1 MDNAFLEKLVNEKI
15 QTTYA
20 KIITY
25 SFDEKPLSSIEGRV
39 SSGSIQANGASAVR
53 RTLSLSMVAKPEIAN
68 IESLDNEIA
77 INKKVKVYIGR
88 KNGFADYQKYGDIV
102 WFNCG
107 LYVISSAS
115 INQST
120 SGWTISI
127 SGKDKMALLD
137 GTAGGTLPTA
147 VTFHE
152 IFEDLGDGNYKIDYP
167 TIYQI
172 IQEAVNHYGEIPLHD
187 IIINDLDKVA
197 KVLIK
202 YIGGK
207 PIYFAENYASFAY
220 AEDAVHTQKYT
231 YGQDV
236 GYEFTA
242 FTYPGE
248 LVLAAG
254 ATVVNLLEKICQIL
268 GNYEYFFDLDGRFIF
283 QEKKNYLNTVSP
295 IAYLV
300 PQDYIQSYSTEAAY
314 EIRDSDTLVSL
325 TRSPRYED
333 IKNDFVVWGKNDSGV
348 DIHYRLVIDEKPV
361 LNKCKKY
368 MWSVVDVMG
377 DVINYLYTDT
387 NTKPDGANELAA
399 SPCEEWREEIYRNA
413 LERQA
418 QAQSTEPYDAEMLA
432 FWRLLYD
439 PDNKDWIY
447 PDYPEYNYWSPSVR
461 EDPASLVFWIDFIDT
476 TSEVGK
482 YAVSQIGRRMKVVN
496 NDNIKILFTKEIP
509 PIVFIPDYQKVA
521 DLLEIE
527 APALKF
533 TGTLAGATSCLGNN
547 RGFAT
552 FSWRDVSQKGYS
564 SNGTDWTPARVLYG
578 FDAVGCSNTRMVAVD
593 NTNKRSYYS
602 DNGGISWKTG
612 SYSVGFNILN
622 ITYCNDRFL
631 GFTGSG
637 SSFKIVHSYDGI
649 SWTITSDILPSRWK
663 NDWGSFAYGNGVY
676 IARSND
682 SGFMYSTDGLSW
694 EHITVPSVK
703 PGTTT
708 SCLWNKI
715 TYFKGKFIATAYGRD
730 CVITSADGKNW
741 EFVILPEKQYSQIL
755 VEYKDKLYSF
765 DNGHAS
771 LVTEDGTTWTVW
783 QDMSYIKAAA
793 VSQGKLLLINRD
805 ETYQCTEDMKNWI
818 TANYAA
824 AVREYCAANETNY
837 LFQLSPQVESSFV
850 HSSTGSSAF
859 DEIRNLLYQYLVYN
873 TTISISCLPRY
884 WYEPNNMIYLENR
897 ENDIQGNYVITQY
910 SLPLTYNGTMSIT
923 MTQALTRV

>member
-1 MDNAFLEKLVNEKI
+1 MNNSLLEKLVNEKI

-39 SSGSIQANGASAVR
+39 SGGSIQANGASAVR

-68 IESLDNEIA
+68 IENLDNEIA

-88 KNGFADYQKYGDIV
+88 LAGDEIM

-107 LYVISSAS
+107 FYVISSAS
-115 INQST
+115 VNQST

-187 IIINDLDKVA
+187 IIINDLEKVA

-207 PIYFAENYASFAY
+207 PIYFAGNYASFAY

-248 LVLAAG
+248 LVFAAG

-295 IAYLV
+295 IVYLV
-300 PQDYIQSYSTEAAY
+300 PQDYIQSYSTEATY
-314 EIRDSDTLVSL
+314 EIKDSDTLVSS

-333 IKNDFVVWGKNDSGV
+333 IKNDFVVWGKNASGV

-368 MWSVVDVMG
+368 MWSVVNDMG
-377 DVINYLYTDT
+377 DIINYLYTDT
-387 NTKPDGANELAA
+387 NTKPAEAKELVA

-418 QAQSTEPYDAEMLA
+418 QVQSTEPYDAEMLA

-439 PDNKDWIY
+439 PDNKDWVY
-447 PDYPEYNYWSPSVR
+447 ADYPEYNYWNPSVR

-496 NDNIKILFTKEIP
+496 NDNIKILFTKQIP
-509 PIVFIPDYQKVA
+509 PIVFIPDYQEVA

-527 APALKF
+527 YTNAE
-533 TGTLAGATSCLGNN
+533 
-547 RGFAT
+547 
-552 FSWRDVSQKGYS
+552 
-564 SNGTDWTPARVLYG
+564 
-578 FDAVGCSNTRMVAVD
+578 DAA
-593 NTNKRSYYS
+593 
-602 DNGGISWKTG
+602 
-612 SYSVGFNILN
+612 
-622 ITYCNDRFL
+622 
-631 GFTGSG
+631 
-637 SSFKIVHSYDGI
+637 
-649 SWTITSDILPSRWK
+649 
-663 NDWGSFAYGNGVY
+663 
-676 IARSND
+676 
-682 SGFMYSTDGLSW
+682 
-694 EHITVPSVK
+694 
-703 PGTTT
+703 
-708 SCLWNKI
+708 
-715 TYFKGKFIATAYGRD
+715 
-730 CVITSADGKNW
+730 
-741 EFVILPEKQYSQIL
+741 EK
-755 VEYKDKLYSF
+755 
-765 DNGHAS
+765 
-771 LVTEDGTTWTVW
+771 
-783 QDMSYIKAAA
+783 
-793 VSQGKLLLINRD
+793 
-805 ETYQCTEDMKNWI
+805 
-818 TANYAA
+818 
-824 AVREYCAANETNY
+824 VREYCAANETNY
-837 LFQLSPQVESSFV
+837 FFQLSPQVKSSFV
-850 HSSTGSSAF
+850 HSSTGPSAF
-859 DEIRNLLYQYLVYN
+859 DEIRNLLYQYLIYN

-897 ENDIQGNYVITQY
+897 ENGIQGNYVITQY

>member
-1 MDNAFLEKLVNEKI
+1 MDNILLEKLVNEKI

-39 SSGSIQANGASAVR
+39 SGGSIQANGASAVR
-53 RTLSLSMVAKPEIAN
+53 RTLSLSMIAKPEIAN
-68 IESLDNEIA
+68 IENLDNEIA

-88 KNGFADYQKYGDIV
+88 LAGDEIM

-107 LYVISSAS
+107 FYVISSAS
-115 INQST
+115 VNQST

-187 IIINDLDKVA
+187 IIINDLEKVA

-295 IAYLV
+295 IVYLV
-300 PQDYIQSYSTEAAY
+300 PQDYIQSYSTEATY
-314 EIRDSDTLVSL
+314 EIKDSDTLVSL

-333 IKNDFVVWGKNDSGV
+333 IKNDFVVWGKNASGV

-368 MWSVVDVMG
+368 MWSVVNDIG

-387 NTKPDGANELAA
+387 NTKPAEAKELVA

-418 QAQSTEPYDAEMLA
+418 QVQSTEPYDAEMLA

-439 PDNKDWIY
+439 PDNKDWVY
-447 PDYPEYNYWSPSVR
+447 ADYPEYNYWNPSVR

-496 NDNIKILFTKEIP
+496 NDDIKILFTKQIP
-509 PIVFIPDYQKVA
+509 PIVFIPDYQEVA

-527 APALKF
+527 YTNAE
-533 TGTLAGATSCLGNN
+533 
-547 RGFAT
+547 
-552 FSWRDVSQKGYS
+552 
-564 SNGTDWTPARVLYG
+564 
-578 FDAVGCSNTRMVAVD
+578 DAA
-593 NTNKRSYYS
+593 
-602 DNGGISWKTG
+602 
-612 SYSVGFNILN
+612 
-622 ITYCNDRFL
+622 
-631 GFTGSG
+631 
-637 SSFKIVHSYDGI
+637 
-649 SWTITSDILPSRWK
+649 
-663 NDWGSFAYGNGVY
+663 
-676 IARSND
+676 
-682 SGFMYSTDGLSW
+682 
-694 EHITVPSVK
+694 
-703 PGTTT
+703 
-708 SCLWNKI
+708 
-715 TYFKGKFIATAYGRD
+715 
-730 CVITSADGKNW
+730 
-741 EFVILPEKQYSQIL
+741 EK
-755 VEYKDKLYSF
+755 
-765 DNGHAS
+765 
-771 LVTEDGTTWTVW
+771 
-783 QDMSYIKAAA
+783 
-793 VSQGKLLLINRD
+793 
-805 ETYQCTEDMKNWI
+805 
-818 TANYAA
+818 
-824 AVREYCAANETNY
+824 VREYCVANETNY
-837 LFQLSPQVESSFV
+837 FFQLSPQVESSFV
-850 HSSTGSSAF
+850 HSSTGPSAF
-859 DEIRNLLYQYLVYN
+859 DEIRNLLYQYLIYN

-897 ENDIQGNYVITQY
+897 ENGIQGNYVITQY

>member
-1 MDNAFLEKLVNEKI
+1 MDNILLEKLVNEKI

-39 SSGSIQANGASAVR
+39 SGGSIQANGASAVR

-68 IESLDNEIA
+68 IENLDNEIA

-88 KNGFADYQKYGDIV
+88 LVENEIM

-107 LYVISSAS
+107 FYVISSAS
-115 INQST
+115 VNQST

-187 IIINDLDKVA
+187 IIINDLEKVA

-295 IAYLV
+295 ITYLI

-314 EIRDSDTLVSL
+314 EIKDSDTLVSL

-333 IKNDFVVWGKNDSGV
+333 IKNDFVVWGKNASGV

-368 MWSVVDVMG
+368 MWSVVNDMG

-387 NTKPDGANELAA
+387 NTKPAEAKELVA

-418 QAQSTEPYDAEMLA
+418 QVQSTEPYDAEMLA

-439 PDNKDWIY
+439 PDNKDWVY
-447 PDYPEYNYWSPSVR
+447 ADYPEYNYWNPSVR

-496 NDNIKILFTKEIP
+496 NDNIKILFTKQTP
-509 PIVFIPDYQKVA
+509 PIVFIPDYQEVA

-527 APALKF
+527 
-533 TGTLAGATSCLGNN
+533 
-547 RGFAT
+547 
-552 FSWRDVSQKGYS
+552 Y
-564 SNGTDWTPARVLYG
+564 
-578 FDAVGCSNTRMVAVD
+578 
-593 NTNKRSYYS
+593 TN
-602 DNGGISWKTG
+602 
-612 SYSVGFNILN
+612 
-622 ITYCNDRFL
+622 
-631 GFTGSG
+631 
-637 SSFKIVHSYDGI
+637 
-649 SWTITSDILPSRWK
+649 
-663 NDWGSFAYGNGVY
+663 
-676 IARSND
+676 
-682 SGFMYSTDGLSW
+682 
-694 EHITVPSVK
+694 
-703 PGTTT
+703 
-708 SCLWNKI
+708 
-715 TYFKGKFIATAYGRD
+715 
-730 CVITSADGKNW
+730 
-741 EFVILPEKQYSQIL
+741 
-755 VEYKDKLYSF
+755 
-765 DNGHAS
+765 
-771 LVTEDGTTWTVW
+771 TED
-783 QDMSYIKAAA
+783 AAE
-793 VSQGKLLLINRD
+793 K
-805 ETYQCTEDMKNWI
+805 
-818 TANYAA
+818 
-824 AVREYCAANETNY
+824 VREYCAANETNY
-837 LFQLSPQVESSFV
+837 FFQLSPQVESSFV
-850 HSSTGSSAF
+850 HSSTGPSAF
-859 DEIRNLLYQYLVYN
+859 DEIRNLLYQYLIYN

-897 ENDIQGNYVITQY
+897 ENGIQGNYVITQY

>member
-1 MDNAFLEKLVNEKI
+1 MNNSLLEKLVNEKI

-20 KIITY
+20 KIVTY

-39 SSGSIQANGASAVR
+39 SGGSIQANGASAVR

-68 IESLDNEIA
+68 IENFDNEIA
-77 INKKVKVYIGR
+77 INKKVKIYIGR
-88 KNGFADYQKYGDIV
+88 LVENEIM

-107 LYVISSAS
+107 FYVISNAS
-115 INQST
+115 VNQST

-187 IIINDLDKVA
+187 IIINDLEKVA

-220 AEDAVHTQKYT
+220 AEDAVHIQKYT

-314 EIRDSDTLVSL
+314 EIKDSDTLVSL

-333 IKNDFVVWGKNDSGV
+333 IKNDFVVWGKNTSGV

-368 MWSVVDVMG
+368 MWSVVNDMG

-387 NTKPDGANELAA
+387 NTKPAEAKELAA

-413 LERQA
+413 LERQV

-432 FWRLLYD
+432 FWRLLYN
-439 PDNKDWIY
+439 PDNKDWVY
-447 PDYPEYNYWSPSVR
+447 ANYPEYNHWNPSVR
-461 EDPASLVFWIDFIDT
+461 EDPASLIFWIDFIDT

-496 NDNIKILFTKEIP
+496 NDSIKILFTKQIL
-509 PIVFIPDYQKVA
+509 PIVFIPDYQEVA

-527 APALKF
+527 YA
-533 TGTLAGATSCLGNN
+533 
-547 RGFAT
+547 
-552 FSWRDVSQKGYS
+552 
-564 SNGTDWTPARVLYG
+564 
-578 FDAVGCSNTRMVAVD
+578 DAEDA
-593 NTNKRSYYS
+593 
-602 DNGGISWKTG
+602 
-612 SYSVGFNILN
+612 
-622 ITYCNDRFL
+622 
-631 GFTGSG
+631 
-637 SSFKIVHSYDGI
+637 
-649 SWTITSDILPSRWK
+649 
-663 NDWGSFAYGNGVY
+663 A
-676 IARSND
+676 
-682 SGFMYSTDGLSW
+682 
-694 EHITVPSVK
+694 
-703 PGTTT
+703 
-708 SCLWNKI
+708 
-715 TYFKGKFIATAYGRD
+715 
-730 CVITSADGKNW
+730 
-741 EFVILPEKQYSQIL
+741 EK
-755 VEYKDKLYSF
+755 
-765 DNGHAS
+765 
-771 LVTEDGTTWTVW
+771 
-783 QDMSYIKAAA
+783 
-793 VSQGKLLLINRD
+793 
-805 ETYQCTEDMKNWI
+805 
-818 TANYAA
+818 
-824 AVREYCAANETNY
+824 VREYCAANETNY
-837 LFQLSPQVESSFV
+837 FFQLSPQVESSFV
-850 HSSTGSSAF
+850 NSSTGSSAF

-897 ENDIQGNYVITQY
+897 ENGIQGNYVITQY

>member
-1 MDNAFLEKLVNEKI
+1 MDNILLEKLVNEKI

-39 SSGSIQANGASAVR
+39 SGGSIQANGASAVR

-68 IESLDNEIA
+68 IENLDNEIA

-88 KNGFADYQKYGDIV
+88 LVENEIM

-107 LYVISSAS
+107 FYVISSAS
-115 INQST
+115 VNQST

-187 IIINDLDKVA
+187 IIINDLEKVA

-295 IAYLV
+295 ITYLI

-314 EIRDSDTLVSL
+314 EIKDSDTLVSL

-333 IKNDFVVWGKNDSGV
+333 IKNDFVVWGKNASGV

-368 MWSVVDVMG
+368 MWLVVNDMG

-387 NTKPDGANELAA
+387 NTKPAEAKELVA

-418 QAQSTEPYDAEMLA
+418 QVQSTEPYDAEMLA

-439 PDNKDWIY
+439 PDNKDWVY
-447 PDYPEYNYWSPSVR
+447 ADYPEYNYWNPSVR

-496 NDNIKILFTKEIP
+496 NDNIKILFTKQTP
-509 PIVFIPDYQKVA
+509 PIVFIPDYQEVA

-527 APALKF
+527 
-533 TGTLAGATSCLGNN
+533 
-547 RGFAT
+547 
-552 FSWRDVSQKGYS
+552 Y
-564 SNGTDWTPARVLYG
+564 
-578 FDAVGCSNTRMVAVD
+578 
-593 NTNKRSYYS
+593 TN
-602 DNGGISWKTG
+602 
-612 SYSVGFNILN
+612 
-622 ITYCNDRFL
+622 
-631 GFTGSG
+631 
-637 SSFKIVHSYDGI
+637 
-649 SWTITSDILPSRWK
+649 
-663 NDWGSFAYGNGVY
+663 
-676 IARSND
+676 
-682 SGFMYSTDGLSW
+682 
-694 EHITVPSVK
+694 
-703 PGTTT
+703 
-708 SCLWNKI
+708 
-715 TYFKGKFIATAYGRD
+715 
-730 CVITSADGKNW
+730 
-741 EFVILPEKQYSQIL
+741 
-755 VEYKDKLYSF
+755 
-765 DNGHAS
+765 
-771 LVTEDGTTWTVW
+771 TED
-783 QDMSYIKAAA
+783 AAE
-793 VSQGKLLLINRD
+793 K
-805 ETYQCTEDMKNWI
+805 
-818 TANYAA
+818 
-824 AVREYCAANETNY
+824 VREYCAANETNY
-837 LFQLSPQVESSFV
+837 FFQLSPQVESSFV
-850 HSSTGSSAF
+850 HSSTGPSAF
-859 DEIRNLLYQYLVYN
+859 DEIRNLLYQYLIYN

-897 ENDIQGNYVITQY
+897 ENGIQGNYVITQY

>member
-1 MDNAFLEKLVNEKI
+1 MNNSLLEKLVNEKI

-20 KIITY
+20 KIVTY

-39 SSGSIQANGASAVR
+39 SGGSIQANGASAVR

-68 IESLDNEIA
+68 IENFDNEIA
-77 INKKVKVYIGR
+77 INKKVKIYIGR
-88 KNGFADYQKYGDIV
+88 LVENEIM

-107 LYVISSAS
+107 FYVISNAS
-115 INQST
+115 VNQST

-187 IIINDLDKVA
+187 IIINDLEKVA

-220 AEDAVHTQKYT
+220 AEDAVHIQKYT

-314 EIRDSDTLVSL
+314 EIKDSDTLVSL

-333 IKNDFVVWGKNDSGV
+333 IKNDFVVWGKNTSGV

-368 MWSVVDVMG
+368 MWSVVNDMG

-387 NTKPDGANELAA
+387 NTKPAEAKELAA

-413 LERQA
+413 LERQV

-432 FWRLLYD
+432 FWRLLYN
-439 PDNKDWIY
+439 PDNKDWVY
-447 PDYPEYNYWSPSVR
+447 ANYPEYNHWNPSVR
-461 EDPASLVFWIDFIDT
+461 EDPASLIFWIDFIDT

-496 NDNIKILFTKEIP
+496 NDSIKILFTKQIP
-509 PIVFIPDYQKVA
+509 PIVFIPDYQEVA

-527 APALKF
+527 YA
-533 TGTLAGATSCLGNN
+533 
-547 RGFAT
+547 
-552 FSWRDVSQKGYS
+552 DVE
-564 SNGTDWTPARVLYG
+564 
-578 FDAVGCSNTRMVAVD
+578 DAV
-593 NTNKRSYYS
+593 
-602 DNGGISWKTG
+602 
-612 SYSVGFNILN
+612 
-622 ITYCNDRFL
+622 
-631 GFTGSG
+631 
-637 SSFKIVHSYDGI
+637 
-649 SWTITSDILPSRWK
+649 
-663 NDWGSFAYGNGVY
+663 
-676 IARSND
+676 
-682 SGFMYSTDGLSW
+682 
-694 EHITVPSVK
+694 
-703 PGTTT
+703 
-708 SCLWNKI
+708 
-715 TYFKGKFIATAYGRD
+715 
-730 CVITSADGKNW
+730 
-741 EFVILPEKQYSQIL
+741 EK
-755 VEYKDKLYSF
+755 
-765 DNGHAS
+765 
-771 LVTEDGTTWTVW
+771 
-783 QDMSYIKAAA
+783 
-793 VSQGKLLLINRD
+793 
-805 ETYQCTEDMKNWI
+805 
-818 TANYAA
+818 
-824 AVREYCAANETNY
+824 VREYCAANETNY
-837 LFQLSPQVESSFV
+837 FFQLSPQMESSFV
-850 HSSTGSSAF
+850 NSSTGSSAF

-897 ENDIQGNYVITQY
+897 ENGIQGNYVITQY

>member
-1 MDNAFLEKLVNEKI
+1 MDNILLEKLVNEKI

-39 SSGSIQANGASAVR
+39 SGGSIQANGASAVR
-53 RTLSLSMVAKPEIAN
+53 RTLSLSMIAKPEIAN
-68 IESLDNEIA
+68 IENLDNEIA

-88 KNGFADYQKYGDIV
+88 LAGDEIM

-107 LYVISSAS
+107 FYVISSAS
-115 INQST
+115 VNQST

-187 IIINDLDKVA
+187 IIINDLEKVA

-295 IAYLV
+295 IVYLV
-300 PQDYIQSYSTEAAY
+300 PQDYIQSYSTEATY
-314 EIRDSDTLVSL
+314 EIKDSDTLVSL

-333 IKNDFVVWGKNDSGV
+333 IKNDFVVWGKNASGV

-368 MWSVVDVMG
+368 MWSVVNDMG
-377 DVINYLYTDT
+377 DVINYLYTDI
-387 NTKPDGANELAA
+387 NTKPAEAKELVA

-418 QAQSTEPYDAEMLA
+418 QVQSTEPYDAEMLA

-439 PDNKDWIY
+439 PDNKDWVY
-447 PDYPEYNYWSPSVR
+447 ADYPEYNYWNPSVR

-496 NDNIKILFTKEIP
+496 NDDIKILFTKQIP
-509 PIVFIPDYQKVA
+509 PIVFIPDYQEVA

-527 APALKF
+527 YTNAE
-533 TGTLAGATSCLGNN
+533 
-547 RGFAT
+547 
-552 FSWRDVSQKGYS
+552 
-564 SNGTDWTPARVLYG
+564 
-578 FDAVGCSNTRMVAVD
+578 DAA
-593 NTNKRSYYS
+593 
-602 DNGGISWKTG
+602 
-612 SYSVGFNILN
+612 
-622 ITYCNDRFL
+622 
-631 GFTGSG
+631 
-637 SSFKIVHSYDGI
+637 
-649 SWTITSDILPSRWK
+649 
-663 NDWGSFAYGNGVY
+663 
-676 IARSND
+676 
-682 SGFMYSTDGLSW
+682 
-694 EHITVPSVK
+694 
-703 PGTTT
+703 
-708 SCLWNKI
+708 
-715 TYFKGKFIATAYGRD
+715 
-730 CVITSADGKNW
+730 
-741 EFVILPEKQYSQIL
+741 EK
-755 VEYKDKLYSF
+755 
-765 DNGHAS
+765 
-771 LVTEDGTTWTVW
+771 
-783 QDMSYIKAAA
+783 
-793 VSQGKLLLINRD
+793 
-805 ETYQCTEDMKNWI
+805 
-818 TANYAA
+818 
-824 AVREYCAANETNY
+824 VREYCAANETNY
-837 LFQLSPQVESSFV
+837 FFQLSPQVESSFV
-850 HSSTGSSAF
+850 HSSTGPSAF
-859 DEIRNLLYQYLVYN
+859 DEIRNLLYQYLIYN

-897 ENDIQGNYVITQY
+897 ENGIQGNYVITQY

>member
-20 KIITY
+20 KIVTY

-39 SSGSIQANGASAVR
+39 SGGSIQANGASAVR

-68 IESLDNEIA
+68 IESFDNEIA

-88 KNGFADYQKYGDIV
+88 LAGDEIM

-107 LYVISSAS
+107 FYVISGAS
-115 INQST
+115 VNQST

-187 IIINDLDKVA
+187 IIINDLEKVA

-220 AEDAVHTQKYT
+220 TEDAVHTQKYT

-314 EIRDSDTLVSL
+314 EIKDSDTLVSL

-333 IKNDFVVWGKNDSGV
+333 IKNDFVVWGKNASGV

-368 MWSVVDVMG
+368 MWSVVNDAG
-377 DVINYLYTDT
+377 NVINYLYTDT
-387 NTKPDGANELAA
+387 NTKPAEAKKLTA

-413 LERQA
+413 LERQV
-418 QAQSTEPYDAEMLA
+418 QAQSTEPYDAEMLV

-447 PDYPEYNYWSPSVR
+447 ANYPEYNHWNPGVR

-496 NDNIKILFTKEIP
+496 NDSIKILFTKQIP
-509 PIVFIPDYQKVA
+509 PIVFIPDYQEVA

-527 APALKF
+527 YA
-533 TGTLAGATSCLGNN
+533 
-547 RGFAT
+547 
-552 FSWRDVSQKGYS
+552 
-564 SNGTDWTPARVLYG
+564 
-578 FDAVGCSNTRMVAVD
+578 DAEDA
-593 NTNKRSYYS
+593 
-602 DNGGISWKTG
+602 
-612 SYSVGFNILN
+612 
-622 ITYCNDRFL
+622 
-631 GFTGSG
+631 
-637 SSFKIVHSYDGI
+637 
-649 SWTITSDILPSRWK
+649 
-663 NDWGSFAYGNGVY
+663 A
-676 IARSND
+676 
-682 SGFMYSTDGLSW
+682 
-694 EHITVPSVK
+694 
-703 PGTTT
+703 
-708 SCLWNKI
+708 
-715 TYFKGKFIATAYGRD
+715 
-730 CVITSADGKNW
+730 
-741 EFVILPEKQYSQIL
+741 EK
-755 VEYKDKLYSF
+755 
-765 DNGHAS
+765 
-771 LVTEDGTTWTVW
+771 
-783 QDMSYIKAAA
+783 
-793 VSQGKLLLINRD
+793 
-805 ETYQCTEDMKNWI
+805 
-818 TANYAA
+818 
-824 AVREYCAANETNY
+824 VREYCAANETNY
-837 LFQLSPQVESSFV
+837 FFQLSPQVESSFV
-850 HSSTGSSAF
+850 NSSTGSSAF
-859 DEIRNLLYQYLVYN
+859 DEIRNLLYQYLIYN
-873 TTISISCLPRY
+873 TAISISCLPRY

-897 ENDIQGNYVITQY
+897 ENGIQGNYVITQY

>member
-1 MDNAFLEKLVNEKI
+1 MNNSLLEKLVNEKI

-20 KIITY
+20 KIVTY

-39 SSGSIQANGASAVR
+39 SGGSIQANGASAVR

-68 IESLDNEIA
+68 IEDLDNEIA

-88 KNGFADYQKYGDIV
+88 LTGDEIM

-107 LYVISSAS
+107 FYVISSAS
-115 INQST
+115 VNQST

-187 IIINDLDKVA
+187 IIINDLEKVA

-295 IAYLV
+295 ITYLV

-314 EIRDSDTLVSL
+314 EIKDSDTLVSL

-333 IKNDFVVWGKNDSGV
+333 IKNDFVVWGKNASGV

-368 MWSVVDVMG
+368 MWSVVNDMG

-387 NTKPDGANELAA
+387 NTKPAEAKELVA

-418 QAQSTEPYDAEMLA
+418 QVQSTEPYDAEMLA

-439 PDNKDWIY
+439 PDNKDWVY
-447 PDYPEYNYWSPSVR
+447 ADYPEYNYWNPSVR

-496 NDNIKILFTKEIP
+496 NDDIKILFTKQIP
-509 PIVFIPDYQKVA
+509 PIVFIPDYQEVA

-527 APALKF
+527 YTNAE
-533 TGTLAGATSCLGNN
+533 
-547 RGFAT
+547 
-552 FSWRDVSQKGYS
+552 
-564 SNGTDWTPARVLYG
+564 
-578 FDAVGCSNTRMVAVD
+578 DAA
-593 NTNKRSYYS
+593 
-602 DNGGISWKTG
+602 
-612 SYSVGFNILN
+612 
-622 ITYCNDRFL
+622 
-631 GFTGSG
+631 
-637 SSFKIVHSYDGI
+637 
-649 SWTITSDILPSRWK
+649 
-663 NDWGSFAYGNGVY
+663 
-676 IARSND
+676 
-682 SGFMYSTDGLSW
+682 
-694 EHITVPSVK
+694 
-703 PGTTT
+703 
-708 SCLWNKI
+708 
-715 TYFKGKFIATAYGRD
+715 
-730 CVITSADGKNW
+730 
-741 EFVILPEKQYSQIL
+741 EK
-755 VEYKDKLYSF
+755 
-765 DNGHAS
+765 
-771 LVTEDGTTWTVW
+771 
-783 QDMSYIKAAA
+783 
-793 VSQGKLLLINRD
+793 
-805 ETYQCTEDMKNWI
+805 
-818 TANYAA
+818 
-824 AVREYCAANETNY
+824 VREYCAANETNY
-837 LFQLSPQVESSFV
+837 FFQLSPQVESSFV
-850 HSSTGSSAF
+850 HSSTGPSAF
-859 DEIRNLLYQYLVYN
+859 DEIRNLLYQYLIYN

-897 ENDIQGNYVITQY
+897 ENGIQGNYVITQY

>member
-1 MDNAFLEKLVNEKI
+1 MDNILLEKLVNEKI

-39 SSGSIQANGASAVR
+39 SGGSIQANGASAVR
-53 RTLSLSMVAKPEIAN
+53 RTLSLSMIAKPEIAN
-68 IESLDNEIA
+68 IENLDNEIA

-88 KNGFADYQKYGDIV
+88 LVENEIM

-107 LYVISSAS
+107 FYVISSAS
-115 INQST
+115 VNQST

-187 IIINDLDKVA
+187 IIINDLEKVA

-295 IAYLV
+295 IVYLV
-300 PQDYIQSYSTEAAY
+300 PQDYIQSYSTEATY
-314 EIRDSDTLVSL
+314 EIKDSDTLVSL

-333 IKNDFVVWGKNDSGV
+333 IKNDFVVWGKNASGV

-368 MWSVVDVMG
+368 MWSVVNDMG

-387 NTKPDGANELAA
+387 NTKPAEAKELVA

-413 LERQA
+413 LERQS
-418 QAQSTEPYDAEMLA
+418 QVQPTEHYDAEMLA
-432 FWRLLYD
+432 FWRLLYN
-439 PDNKDWIY
+439 PDNKDWVY
-447 PDYPEYNYWSPSVR
+447 ADYPEYNHWNPNVR

-496 NDNIKILFTKEIP
+496 NDNIKILFTKQIP
-509 PIVFIPDYQKVA
+509 PIVFIPDYQEVA

-527 APALKF
+527 YTNAE
-533 TGTLAGATSCLGNN
+533 
-547 RGFAT
+547 
-552 FSWRDVSQKGYS
+552 
-564 SNGTDWTPARVLYG
+564 
-578 FDAVGCSNTRMVAVD
+578 DAA
-593 NTNKRSYYS
+593 
-602 DNGGISWKTG
+602 
-612 SYSVGFNILN
+612 
-622 ITYCNDRFL
+622 
-631 GFTGSG
+631 
-637 SSFKIVHSYDGI
+637 
-649 SWTITSDILPSRWK
+649 
-663 NDWGSFAYGNGVY
+663 
-676 IARSND
+676 
-682 SGFMYSTDGLSW
+682 
-694 EHITVPSVK
+694 
-703 PGTTT
+703 
-708 SCLWNKI
+708 
-715 TYFKGKFIATAYGRD
+715 
-730 CVITSADGKNW
+730 
-741 EFVILPEKQYSQIL
+741 EK
-755 VEYKDKLYSF
+755 
-765 DNGHAS
+765 
-771 LVTEDGTTWTVW
+771 
-783 QDMSYIKAAA
+783 
-793 VSQGKLLLINRD
+793 
-805 ETYQCTEDMKNWI
+805 
-818 TANYAA
+818 
-824 AVREYCAANETNY
+824 VREYCAANETNY
-837 LFQLSPQVESSFV
+837 FFKLSPQVESSFV
-850 HSSTGSSAF
+850 NSSTGVSAF

-897 ENDIQGNYVITQY
+897 ENGIQGNYVITQY

>member
-1 MDNAFLEKLVNEKI
+1 MDNILLEKLVNEKI

-39 SSGSIQANGASAVR
+39 SGGSIQANGASAVR
-53 RTLSLSMVAKPEIAN
+53 RTLSLSMIAKPEIAN
-68 IESLDNEIA
+68 IENLDNEIA

-88 KNGFADYQKYGDIV
+88 LVENEIM

-107 LYVISSAS
+107 FYVISSAS
-115 INQST
+115 VNQST

-187 IIINDLDKVA
+187 IIINDLEKVA

-295 IAYLV
+295 IVYLV
-300 PQDYIQSYSTEAAY
+300 PQDYIQSYSTEATY
-314 EIRDSDTLVSL
+314 EIKDSDTLVSL

-333 IKNDFVVWGKNDSGV
+333 IKNDFVVWGKNASGV

-368 MWSVVDVMG
+368 MWSVVNDMG

-387 NTKPDGANELAA
+387 NTKPAEAKELVA

-418 QAQSTEPYDAEMLA
+418 QVQPTEPYDAEMLA
-432 FWRLLYD
+432 FWRLLYN
-439 PDNKDWIY
+439 PDNKDWVY
-447 PDYPEYNYWSPSVR
+447 ADYPEYNHWNPNVR

-496 NDNIKILFTKEIP
+496 NDNIKILFTKQIP
-509 PIVFIPDYQKVA
+509 PIVFIPDYQEVA

-527 APALKF
+527 YTNAE
-533 TGTLAGATSCLGNN
+533 
-547 RGFAT
+547 
-552 FSWRDVSQKGYS
+552 
-564 SNGTDWTPARVLYG
+564 
-578 FDAVGCSNTRMVAVD
+578 DAA
-593 NTNKRSYYS
+593 
-602 DNGGISWKTG
+602 
-612 SYSVGFNILN
+612 
-622 ITYCNDRFL
+622 
-631 GFTGSG
+631 
-637 SSFKIVHSYDGI
+637 
-649 SWTITSDILPSRWK
+649 
-663 NDWGSFAYGNGVY
+663 
-676 IARSND
+676 
-682 SGFMYSTDGLSW
+682 
-694 EHITVPSVK
+694 
-703 PGTTT
+703 
-708 SCLWNKI
+708 
-715 TYFKGKFIATAYGRD
+715 
-730 CVITSADGKNW
+730 
-741 EFVILPEKQYSQIL
+741 EK
-755 VEYKDKLYSF
+755 
-765 DNGHAS
+765 
-771 LVTEDGTTWTVW
+771 
-783 QDMSYIKAAA
+783 
-793 VSQGKLLLINRD
+793 
-805 ETYQCTEDMKNWI
+805 
-818 TANYAA
+818 
-824 AVREYCAANETNY
+824 VREYCAANETNY
-837 LFQLSPQVESSFV
+837 FFKLSPQVESSFV
-850 HSSTGSSAF
+850 NSSTGVSAF

-897 ENDIQGNYVITQY
+897 ENGIQGNYVITQY

>member
-1 MDNAFLEKLVNEKI
+1 MNNSLLEKLVNEKI

-20 KIITY
+20 KIVTY

-39 SSGSIQANGASAVR
+39 SGGSIQANGASAVR

-68 IESLDNEIA
+68 IENFDNEIA
-77 INKKVKVYIGR
+77 INKKVKIYIGR
-88 KNGFADYQKYGDIV
+88 LVENEIM

-107 LYVISSAS
+107 FYVISNAS
-115 INQST
+115 VNQST

-187 IIINDLDKVA
+187 IIINDLEKVA

-220 AEDAVHTQKYT
+220 AEDAVHIQKYT

-314 EIRDSDTLVSL
+314 EIKDSDTLVSL

-333 IKNDFVVWGKNDSGV
+333 IKNDFVVWGKNTSGV

-368 MWSVVDVMG
+368 MWSVVNDMG

-387 NTKPDGANELAA
+387 NTKPAEAKELAA

-413 LERQA
+413 LERQV

-432 FWRLLYD
+432 FWRLLYN
-439 PDNKDWIY
+439 PDNKDWVY
-447 PDYPEYNYWSPSVR
+447 ANYPEYNHWNPSVR
-461 EDPASLVFWIDFIDT
+461 EDPASLIFWIDFIDT

-496 NDNIKILFTKEIP
+496 NDSIKILFTKQIP
-509 PIVFIPDYQKVA
+509 PIVFIPDYQEVA

-527 APALKF
+527 YA
-533 TGTLAGATSCLGNN
+533 
-547 RGFAT
+547 
-552 FSWRDVSQKGYS
+552 
-564 SNGTDWTPARVLYG
+564 
-578 FDAVGCSNTRMVAVD
+578 DAEDA
-593 NTNKRSYYS
+593 
-602 DNGGISWKTG
+602 
-612 SYSVGFNILN
+612 
-622 ITYCNDRFL
+622 
-631 GFTGSG
+631 
-637 SSFKIVHSYDGI
+637 
-649 SWTITSDILPSRWK
+649 
-663 NDWGSFAYGNGVY
+663 A
-676 IARSND
+676 
-682 SGFMYSTDGLSW
+682 
-694 EHITVPSVK
+694 
-703 PGTTT
+703 
-708 SCLWNKI
+708 
-715 TYFKGKFIATAYGRD
+715 
-730 CVITSADGKNW
+730 
-741 EFVILPEKQYSQIL
+741 EK
-755 VEYKDKLYSF
+755 
-765 DNGHAS
+765 
-771 LVTEDGTTWTVW
+771 
-783 QDMSYIKAAA
+783 
-793 VSQGKLLLINRD
+793 
-805 ETYQCTEDMKNWI
+805 
-818 TANYAA
+818 
-824 AVREYCAANETNY
+824 VREYCAANETNY
-837 LFQLSPQVESSFV
+837 FFQLSLQVESSFV
-850 HSSTGSSAF
+850 NSSTGSSAF

-897 ENDIQGNYVITQY
+897 ENGIQGNYVITQY

>member
-1 MDNAFLEKLVNEKI
+1 MDNIFLEKLVNEKI

-20 KIITY
+20 KIVTY

-39 SSGSIQANGASAVR
+39 SGGSIQANGASAVR

-68 IESLDNEIA
+68 IENLDNEIA

-88 KNGFADYQKYGDIV
+88 LVENEIM

-107 LYVISSAS
+107 FYVISSAS
-115 INQST
+115 VNQST

-314 EIRDSDTLVSL
+314 EIKDSDTLVSL

-333 IKNDFVVWGKNDSGV
+333 IKNDFVVWGKNANGI

-368 MWSVVDVMG
+368 MWSVVDDAG

-387 NTKPDGANELAA
+387 NTKPAEAKELVA

-418 QAQSTEPYDAEMLA
+418 QAQSAEPYDAEMLA

-447 PDYPEYNYWSPSVR
+447 ADYPEYNHWNPSVR

-496 NDNIKILFTKEIP
+496 NDNIKILFTKQIP
-509 PIVFIPDYQKVA
+509 PIVFISDYQEVA

-527 APALKF
+527 YA
-533 TGTLAGATSCLGNN
+533 
-547 RGFAT
+547 
-552 FSWRDVSQKGYS
+552 
-564 SNGTDWTPARVLYG
+564 
-578 FDAVGCSNTRMVAVD
+578 DAEDA
-593 NTNKRSYYS
+593 
-602 DNGGISWKTG
+602 
-612 SYSVGFNILN
+612 
-622 ITYCNDRFL
+622 
-631 GFTGSG
+631 
-637 SSFKIVHSYDGI
+637 
-649 SWTITSDILPSRWK
+649 
-663 NDWGSFAYGNGVY
+663 A
-676 IARSND
+676 
-682 SGFMYSTDGLSW
+682 
-694 EHITVPSVK
+694 
-703 PGTTT
+703 
-708 SCLWNKI
+708 
-715 TYFKGKFIATAYGRD
+715 
-730 CVITSADGKNW
+730 
-741 EFVILPEKQYSQIL
+741 EK
-755 VEYKDKLYSF
+755 
-765 DNGHAS
+765 
-771 LVTEDGTTWTVW
+771 
-783 QDMSYIKAAA
+783 
-793 VSQGKLLLINRD
+793 
-805 ETYQCTEDMKNWI
+805 
-818 TANYAA
+818 
-824 AVREYCAANETNY
+824 VREYCAANETNY
-837 LFQLSPQVESSFV
+837 FFQLSPQVESSFV
-850 HSSTGSSAF
+850 HSSTGPSAF
-859 DEIRNLLYQYLVYN
+859 DEIRNLLYQYLIYN

-897 ENDIQGNYVITQY
+897 ENGIQGNYVITQY
-910 SLPLTYNGTMSIT
+910 SLPLIYNGTMSIT

>member
-1 MDNAFLEKLVNEKI
+1 MDNILLEKLVNEKI

-39 SSGSIQANGASAVR
+39 SGGSIQANGASAVR
-53 RTLSLSMVAKPEIAN
+53 RTLSLSMIAKPEIAN
-68 IESLDNEIA
+68 IENLDNEIA

-88 KNGFADYQKYGDIV
+88 LVENEIM

-107 LYVISSAS
+107 FYVISSAS
-115 INQST
+115 VNQST

-187 IIINDLDKVA
+187 IIINDLEKVA

-295 IAYLV
+295 IVYLV
-300 PQDYIQSYSTEAAY
+300 PQDYIQSYSTEATY
-314 EIRDSDTLVSL
+314 EIKDSDTLVSL

-333 IKNDFVVWGKNDSGV
+333 IKNDFVVWGKNASGV

-368 MWSVVDVMG
+368 MWSVVNDMG

-387 NTKPDGANELAA
+387 NTKPAEAKELVA

-418 QAQSTEPYDAEMLA
+418 QVQPTEPYDAEMLA
-432 FWRLLYD
+432 FWRLLYNA
-439 PDNKDWIY
+439 DNKDWVY
-447 PDYPEYNYWSPSVR
+447 ADYPEYNHWNPNVR

-496 NDNIKILFTKEIP
+496 NDNIKILFAKQIP
-509 PIVFIPDYQKVA
+509 PIVFIPDYQEVA

-527 APALKF
+527 YTNAE
-533 TGTLAGATSCLGNN
+533 
-547 RGFAT
+547 
-552 FSWRDVSQKGYS
+552 
-564 SNGTDWTPARVLYG
+564 
-578 FDAVGCSNTRMVAVD
+578 DAA
-593 NTNKRSYYS
+593 
-602 DNGGISWKTG
+602 
-612 SYSVGFNILN
+612 
-622 ITYCNDRFL
+622 
-631 GFTGSG
+631 
-637 SSFKIVHSYDGI
+637 
-649 SWTITSDILPSRWK
+649 
-663 NDWGSFAYGNGVY
+663 
-676 IARSND
+676 
-682 SGFMYSTDGLSW
+682 
-694 EHITVPSVK
+694 
-703 PGTTT
+703 
-708 SCLWNKI
+708 
-715 TYFKGKFIATAYGRD
+715 
-730 CVITSADGKNW
+730 
-741 EFVILPEKQYSQIL
+741 EK
-755 VEYKDKLYSF
+755 
-765 DNGHAS
+765 
-771 LVTEDGTTWTVW
+771 
-783 QDMSYIKAAA
+783 
-793 VSQGKLLLINRD
+793 
-805 ETYQCTEDMKNWI
+805 
-818 TANYAA
+818 
-824 AVREYCAANETNY
+824 VREYCAANETNY
-837 LFQLSPQVESSFV
+837 FFKLSPQVESSFV
-850 HSSTGSSAF
+850 NSSTGVSAF

-897 ENDIQGNYVITQY
+897 ENGIQGNYVITQY

>member
-1 MDNAFLEKLVNEKI
+1 MDNILLEKLVNEKI

-39 SSGSIQANGASAVR
+39 SGGSIQANGASAVR
-53 RTLSLSMVAKPEIAN
+53 RTLSLSMIAKPEIAN
-68 IESLDNEIA
+68 IENLDNEIA

-88 KNGFADYQKYGDIV
+88 LAGDEIM

-107 LYVISSAS
+107 FYVISSAS
-115 INQST
+115 VNQST

-187 IIINDLDKVA
+187 IIINDLEKVA

-295 IAYLV
+295 ITYLV
-300 PQDYIQSYSTEAAY
+300 PQDYIQSYSTEATY
-314 EIRDSDTLVSL
+314 EIKDSDTLVSL

-333 IKNDFVVWGKNDSGV
+333 IKNDFVVWGKNASGV

-368 MWSVVDVMG
+368 MWSVVNDIG

-387 NTKPDGANELAA
+387 NTKPAEAKELVA

-418 QAQSTEPYDAEMLA
+418 QVQSTEPYDAEMLA

-439 PDNKDWIY
+439 PDNKDWVY
-447 PDYPEYNYWSPSVR
+447 ADYPEYNYWNPSVR

-496 NDNIKILFTKEIP
+496 NDDIKILFTKQIP
-509 PIVFIPDYQKVA
+509 PIVFIPDYQEVA

-527 APALKF
+527 YTNAE
-533 TGTLAGATSCLGNN
+533 
-547 RGFAT
+547 
-552 FSWRDVSQKGYS
+552 
-564 SNGTDWTPARVLYG
+564 
-578 FDAVGCSNTRMVAVD
+578 DAA
-593 NTNKRSYYS
+593 
-602 DNGGISWKTG
+602 
-612 SYSVGFNILN
+612 
-622 ITYCNDRFL
+622 
-631 GFTGSG
+631 
-637 SSFKIVHSYDGI
+637 
-649 SWTITSDILPSRWK
+649 
-663 NDWGSFAYGNGVY
+663 
-676 IARSND
+676 
-682 SGFMYSTDGLSW
+682 
-694 EHITVPSVK
+694 
-703 PGTTT
+703 
-708 SCLWNKI
+708 
-715 TYFKGKFIATAYGRD
+715 
-730 CVITSADGKNW
+730 
-741 EFVILPEKQYSQIL
+741 EK
-755 VEYKDKLYSF
+755 
-765 DNGHAS
+765 
-771 LVTEDGTTWTVW
+771 
-783 QDMSYIKAAA
+783 
-793 VSQGKLLLINRD
+793 
-805 ETYQCTEDMKNWI
+805 
-818 TANYAA
+818 
-824 AVREYCAANETNY
+824 VREYCVANETNY
-837 LFQLSPQVESSFV
+837 FFQLSPQVESSFV
-850 HSSTGSSAF
+850 HSSTGPSAF
-859 DEIRNLLYQYLVYN
+859 DEIRNLLYQYLIYN

-897 ENDIQGNYVITQY
+897 ENGIQGNYVITQY

>member
-1 MDNAFLEKLVNEKI
+1 MDNILLEKLVNEKI

-39 SSGSIQANGASAVR
+39 SGGSIQANGASAVR
-53 RTLSLSMVAKPEIAN
+53 RTLSLSMIAKPEIAN
-68 IESLDNEIA
+68 IENLDNEIA

-88 KNGFADYQKYGDIV
+88 LAGDEII

-107 LYVISSAS
+107 FYVISSAS
-115 INQST
+115 VNQST

-187 IIINDLDKVA
+187 IIINDLEKVA

-295 IAYLV
+295 IVYLV
-300 PQDYIQSYSTEAAY
+300 PQDYIQSYSTEATY
-314 EIRDSDTLVSL
+314 EIKDSDTLVSL

-333 IKNDFVVWGKNDSGV
+333 IKNDFVVWGKNASGV

-368 MWSVVDVMG
+368 MWSVVNDMG

-387 NTKPDGANELAA
+387 NTKPAEAKELVA

-418 QAQSTEPYDAEMLA
+418 QVQSTEPYDAEMLA

-439 PDNKDWIY
+439 PDNKDWVY
-447 PDYPEYNYWSPSVR
+447 ADYPEYNYWNPSVR

-496 NDNIKILFTKEIP
+496 NDNIKILFTKQIP
-509 PIVFIPDYQKVA
+509 PIVFIPDYQEVA

-527 APALKF
+527 YTNAE
-533 TGTLAGATSCLGNN
+533 
-547 RGFAT
+547 
-552 FSWRDVSQKGYS
+552 
-564 SNGTDWTPARVLYG
+564 
-578 FDAVGCSNTRMVAVD
+578 DAA
-593 NTNKRSYYS
+593 
-602 DNGGISWKTG
+602 
-612 SYSVGFNILN
+612 
-622 ITYCNDRFL
+622 
-631 GFTGSG
+631 
-637 SSFKIVHSYDGI
+637 
-649 SWTITSDILPSRWK
+649 
-663 NDWGSFAYGNGVY
+663 
-676 IARSND
+676 
-682 SGFMYSTDGLSW
+682 
-694 EHITVPSVK
+694 
-703 PGTTT
+703 
-708 SCLWNKI
+708 
-715 TYFKGKFIATAYGRD
+715 
-730 CVITSADGKNW
+730 
-741 EFVILPEKQYSQIL
+741 EK
-755 VEYKDKLYSF
+755 
-765 DNGHAS
+765 
-771 LVTEDGTTWTVW
+771 
-783 QDMSYIKAAA
+783 
-793 VSQGKLLLINRD
+793 
-805 ETYQCTEDMKNWI
+805 
-818 TANYAA
+818 
-824 AVREYCAANETNY
+824 VREYCAANETNY
-837 LFQLSPQVESSFV
+837 FFQLSPQVESSFV
-850 HSSTGSSAF
+850 HSSTGPSAF
-859 DEIRNLLYQYLVYN
+859 DEIRNLLYQYLIYN

-897 ENDIQGNYVITQY
+897 ENGIQGNYVITQY

>member
-1 MDNAFLEKLVNEKI
+1 MNNSLLEKLVNEKI

-20 KIITY
+20 KIVTY

-39 SSGSIQANGASAVR
+39 SGGSIQADGASAVR

-68 IESLDNEIA
+68 IENFDNEIA
-77 INKKVKVYIGR
+77 INKKVKIYIGR
-88 KNGFADYQKYGDIV
+88 LVENEIM

-107 LYVISSAS
+107 FYVISNAS
-115 INQST
+115 VNQST

-187 IIINDLDKVA
+187 IIINDLEKVA

-220 AEDAVHTQKYT
+220 AEDAVHIQKYT

-314 EIRDSDTLVSL
+314 EIKDSDTLVSL

-333 IKNDFVVWGKNDSGV
+333 IKNDFVVWGKNTSGV

-368 MWSVVDVMG
+368 MWSVVNDMG

-387 NTKPDGANELAA
+387 NTKPAEAKELAA

-413 LERQA
+413 LERQV

-432 FWRLLYD
+432 FWRLLYN
-439 PDNKDWIY
+439 PDNKDWVY
-447 PDYPEYNYWSPSVR
+447 ANYPEYNHWNPSVR
-461 EDPASLVFWIDFIDT
+461 EDPASLIFWIDFIDT

-496 NDNIKILFTKEIP
+496 NDSIKILFTKQIP
-509 PIVFIPDYQKVA
+509 PIVFIPDYQEVA

-527 APALKF
+527 YA
-533 TGTLAGATSCLGNN
+533 
-547 RGFAT
+547 
-552 FSWRDVSQKGYS
+552 
-564 SNGTDWTPARVLYG
+564 
-578 FDAVGCSNTRMVAVD
+578 DAEDA
-593 NTNKRSYYS
+593 
-602 DNGGISWKTG
+602 
-612 SYSVGFNILN
+612 
-622 ITYCNDRFL
+622 
-631 GFTGSG
+631 
-637 SSFKIVHSYDGI
+637 
-649 SWTITSDILPSRWK
+649 
-663 NDWGSFAYGNGVY
+663 A
-676 IARSND
+676 
-682 SGFMYSTDGLSW
+682 
-694 EHITVPSVK
+694 
-703 PGTTT
+703 
-708 SCLWNKI
+708 
-715 TYFKGKFIATAYGRD
+715 
-730 CVITSADGKNW
+730 
-741 EFVILPEKQYSQIL
+741 EK
-755 VEYKDKLYSF
+755 
-765 DNGHAS
+765 
-771 LVTEDGTTWTVW
+771 
-783 QDMSYIKAAA
+783 
-793 VSQGKLLLINRD
+793 
-805 ETYQCTEDMKNWI
+805 
-818 TANYAA
+818 
-824 AVREYCAANETNY
+824 VREYCAANETNY
-837 LFQLSPQVESSFV
+837 FFQLSPQVESSFV
-850 HSSTGSSAF
+850 NSSTGSSAF

-897 ENDIQGNYVITQY
+897 ENGIQGNYVITQY

>member
-1 MDNAFLEKLVNEKI
+1 MDNILLEKLVNEKI

-39 SSGSIQANGASAVR
+39 SGGSIQANGASAVR
-53 RTLSLSMVAKPEIAN
+53 RTLSLSMIAKPEIAN
-68 IESLDNEIA
+68 IEDLDNEIA

-88 KNGFADYQKYGDIV
+88 LAGDEIM

-107 LYVISSAS
+107 FYVISSAS
-115 INQST
+115 VNQST

-187 IIINDLDKVA
+187 IIINDLEKVA

-248 LVLAAG
+248 LVFAAG

-295 IAYLV
+295 IVYLV

-314 EIRDSDTLVSL
+314 EIKDSDTLVSL

-333 IKNDFVVWGKNDSGV
+333 IKNDFVVWGKNASGV

-368 MWSVVDVMG
+368 MWSVVNDMG
-377 DVINYLYTDT
+377 DVINYLYTDI
-387 NTKPDGANELAA
+387 NTKPAEAKELVA

-418 QAQSTEPYDAEMLA
+418 QVQSTEPYDAEMLA

-439 PDNKDWIY
+439 PDNKDWVY
-447 PDYPEYNYWSPSVR
+447 ADYPEYNYWNPSVR

-496 NDNIKILFTKEIP
+496 NDNIKILFTKQIP
-509 PIVFIPDYQKVA
+509 PIVFIPDYQEVA

-527 APALKF
+527 YTNAE
-533 TGTLAGATSCLGNN
+533 
-547 RGFAT
+547 
-552 FSWRDVSQKGYS
+552 
-564 SNGTDWTPARVLYG
+564 
-578 FDAVGCSNTRMVAVD
+578 DAA
-593 NTNKRSYYS
+593 
-602 DNGGISWKTG
+602 
-612 SYSVGFNILN
+612 
-622 ITYCNDRFL
+622 
-631 GFTGSG
+631 
-637 SSFKIVHSYDGI
+637 
-649 SWTITSDILPSRWK
+649 
-663 NDWGSFAYGNGVY
+663 
-676 IARSND
+676 
-682 SGFMYSTDGLSW
+682 
-694 EHITVPSVK
+694 
-703 PGTTT
+703 
-708 SCLWNKI
+708 
-715 TYFKGKFIATAYGRD
+715 
-730 CVITSADGKNW
+730 
-741 EFVILPEKQYSQIL
+741 EK
-755 VEYKDKLYSF
+755 
-765 DNGHAS
+765 
-771 LVTEDGTTWTVW
+771 
-783 QDMSYIKAAA
+783 
-793 VSQGKLLLINRD
+793 
-805 ETYQCTEDMKNWI
+805 
-818 TANYAA
+818 
-824 AVREYCAANETNY
+824 VREYCAANETNY
-837 LFQLSPQVESSFV
+837 FFKLSPQVESSFV
-850 HSSTGSSAF
+850 NSSTGLSAF

-897 ENDIQGNYVITQY
+897 ENGIQGNYVITQY

>member
-1 MDNAFLEKLVNEKI
+1 MDNILLEKLVNEKI

-39 SSGSIQANGASAVR
+39 SGGSIQANGASAVR
-53 RTLSLSMVAKPEIAN
+53 RTLSLSMIAKPEIAN
-68 IESLDNEIA
+68 IENLDNEIA

-88 KNGFADYQKYGDIV
+88 LAGDEIM

-107 LYVISSAS
+107 FYVISSAS
-115 INQST
+115 VNQST

-187 IIINDLDKVA
+187 IIINDLEKVA

-220 AEDAVHTQKYT
+220 AEDAVHTKKYT

-248 LVLAAG
+248 LVFAAG

-295 IAYLV
+295 IVYLV
-300 PQDYIQSYSTEAAY
+300 PQDYIQSYSTEATY
-314 EIRDSDTLVSL
+314 EIKDSDTLVSL

-333 IKNDFVVWGKNDSGV
+333 IKNDFVVWGKNASGV

-361 LNKCKKY
+361 LNQCKKY
-368 MWSVVDVMG
+368 MWSVVDTAG

-387 NTKPDGANELAA
+387 NTKPAEAKELVA

-418 QAQSTEPYDAEMLA
+418 QVQSTEPYDAEMLA

-439 PDNKDWIY
+439 PDNKDWVY
-447 PDYPEYNYWSPSVR
+447 ADYPEYNYWNPSVR

-496 NDNIKILFTKEIP
+496 NDDIKILFTKQIP

-527 APALKF
+527 DTNAE
-533 TGTLAGATSCLGNN
+533 
-547 RGFAT
+547 
-552 FSWRDVSQKGYS
+552 
-564 SNGTDWTPARVLYG
+564 
-578 FDAVGCSNTRMVAVD
+578 DAA
-593 NTNKRSYYS
+593 
-602 DNGGISWKTG
+602 
-612 SYSVGFNILN
+612 
-622 ITYCNDRFL
+622 
-631 GFTGSG
+631 
-637 SSFKIVHSYDGI
+637 
-649 SWTITSDILPSRWK
+649 
-663 NDWGSFAYGNGVY
+663 
-676 IARSND
+676 
-682 SGFMYSTDGLSW
+682 
-694 EHITVPSVK
+694 
-703 PGTTT
+703 
-708 SCLWNKI
+708 
-715 TYFKGKFIATAYGRD
+715 
-730 CVITSADGKNW
+730 
-741 EFVILPEKQYSQIL
+741 EK
-755 VEYKDKLYSF
+755 
-765 DNGHAS
+765 
-771 LVTEDGTTWTVW
+771 
-783 QDMSYIKAAA
+783 
-793 VSQGKLLLINRD
+793 
-805 ETYQCTEDMKNWI
+805 
-818 TANYAA
+818 
-824 AVREYCAANETNY
+824 VREYCAANETNY
-837 LFQLSPQVESSFV
+837 FFQLSPQVESSFV
-850 HSSTGSSAF
+850 HSSTGPSAF
-859 DEIRNLLYQYLVYN
+859 DEIRNLLYQYLIYN

-897 ENDIQGNYVITQY
+897 ENGIQGNYVITQY

>member
-20 KIITY
+20 KIVTY

-39 SSGSIQANGASAVR
+39 SGGSIQANGASAVR

-115 INQST
+115 VNQST

-314 EIRDSDTLVSL
+314 EIKDSDTLVSL
-325 TRSPRYED
+325 THSPRYED

-368 MWSVVDVMG
+368 MWSVVDAAG

-387 NTKPDGANELAA
+387 NTKPDGAKELAA

-413 LERQA
+413 LERQV
-418 QAQSTEPYDAEMLA
+418 QAQPTEPYDAEMLA
-432 FWRLLYD
+432 FWRLLYN
-439 PDNKDWIY
+439 PDNKDWVY
-447 PDYPEYNYWSPSVR
+447 PDYPEYNHWSPSVR

-496 NDNIKILFTKEIP
+496 NDSIKILFTKQIP
-509 PIVFIPDYQKVA
+509 PIVFIPDYQEVA

-527 APALKF
+527 YISAE
-533 TGTLAGATSCLGNN
+533 
-547 RGFAT
+547 
-552 FSWRDVSQKGYS
+552 
-564 SNGTDWTPARVLYG
+564 
-578 FDAVGCSNTRMVAVD
+578 DAA
-593 NTNKRSYYS
+593 
-602 DNGGISWKTG
+602 
-612 SYSVGFNILN
+612 
-622 ITYCNDRFL
+622 
-631 GFTGSG
+631 
-637 SSFKIVHSYDGI
+637 
-649 SWTITSDILPSRWK
+649 
-663 NDWGSFAYGNGVY
+663 
-676 IARSND
+676 
-682 SGFMYSTDGLSW
+682 
-694 EHITVPSVK
+694 
-703 PGTTT
+703 
-708 SCLWNKI
+708 
-715 TYFKGKFIATAYGRD
+715 
-730 CVITSADGKNW
+730 
-741 EFVILPEKQYSQIL
+741 EK
-755 VEYKDKLYSF
+755 
-765 DNGHAS
+765 
-771 LVTEDGTTWTVW
+771 
-783 QDMSYIKAAA
+783 
-793 VSQGKLLLINRD
+793 
-805 ETYQCTEDMKNWI
+805 
-818 TANYAA
+818 
-824 AVREYCAANETNY
+824 VREYCAANETNY
-837 LFQLSPQVESSFV
+837 FFQLSPQVESSFV
-850 HSSTGSSAF
+850 NSSTGSSAF

-897 ENDIQGNYVITQY
+897 ENGIQGNYVITQY

>member
-1 MDNAFLEKLVNEKI
+1 MDNILLEKLVNEKI

-39 SSGSIQANGASAVR
+39 SGGSIQANGASAVR

-68 IESLDNEIA
+68 IENLDNEIA

-88 KNGFADYQKYGDIV
+88 LVENEIM

-107 LYVISSAS
+107 FYVISSAS
-115 INQST
+115 VNQST

-137 GTAGGTLPTA
+137 GTAGGMLPTA

-187 IIINDLDKVA
+187 IIINDLEKVA

-295 IAYLV
+295 ITYLI

-314 EIRDSDTLVSL
+314 EIKDSDTLVSL

-333 IKNDFVVWGKNDSGV
+333 IKNDFVVWGKNASGV

-368 MWSVVDVMG
+368 MWSVVNDMG

-387 NTKPDGANELAA
+387 NTKPAEAKELVA

-418 QAQSTEPYDAEMLA
+418 QVQSTEPYDAEMLA

-439 PDNKDWIY
+439 PNNKDWVY
-447 PDYPEYNYWSPSVR
+447 ADYPEYNYWNPSVR

-496 NDNIKILFTKEIP
+496 NDNIKILFTKQTP
-509 PIVFIPDYQKVA
+509 PIVFIPDYQEVA

-527 APALKF
+527 
-533 TGTLAGATSCLGNN
+533 
-547 RGFAT
+547 
-552 FSWRDVSQKGYS
+552 Y
-564 SNGTDWTPARVLYG
+564 
-578 FDAVGCSNTRMVAVD
+578 
-593 NTNKRSYYS
+593 TN
-602 DNGGISWKTG
+602 
-612 SYSVGFNILN
+612 
-622 ITYCNDRFL
+622 
-631 GFTGSG
+631 
-637 SSFKIVHSYDGI
+637 
-649 SWTITSDILPSRWK
+649 
-663 NDWGSFAYGNGVY
+663 
-676 IARSND
+676 
-682 SGFMYSTDGLSW
+682 
-694 EHITVPSVK
+694 
-703 PGTTT
+703 
-708 SCLWNKI
+708 
-715 TYFKGKFIATAYGRD
+715 
-730 CVITSADGKNW
+730 
-741 EFVILPEKQYSQIL
+741 
-755 VEYKDKLYSF
+755 
-765 DNGHAS
+765 
-771 LVTEDGTTWTVW
+771 TED
-783 QDMSYIKAAA
+783 AAE
-793 VSQGKLLLINRD
+793 K
-805 ETYQCTEDMKNWI
+805 
-818 TANYAA
+818 
-824 AVREYCAANETNY
+824 VREYCAANETNY
-837 LFQLSPQVESSFV
+837 FFQLSPQVESSFV
-850 HSSTGSSAF
+850 HSSTGPSAF
-859 DEIRNLLYQYLVYN
+859 DEIRNLLYQYLIYN

-897 ENDIQGNYVITQY
+897 ENGIQGNYVITQY

>member
-20 KIITY
+20 KIVTY

-39 SSGSIQANGASAVR
+39 SGGSIQANGASAVR

-88 KNGFADYQKYGDIV
+88 LVGNEVV

-115 INQST
+115 VSQST
-120 SGWTISI
+120 SGWAINI

-207 PIYFAENYASFAY
+207 PIYFAENYASFSY
-220 AEDAVHTQKYT
+220 TEDAVHKQKYT

-295 IAYLV
+295 LAYLV

-314 EIRDSDTLVSL
+314 EIKDSDTLVSL

-348 DIHYRLVIDEKPV
+348 DIHYRLVIDEKPI

-368 MWSVVDVMG
+368 MWSVVDDTG

-387 NTKPDGANELAA
+387 STKPAGAKELVA

-413 LERQA
+413 LERQV

-439 PDNKDWIY
+439 PDNKDWTC
-447 PDYPEYNYWSPSVR
+447 PDYPEYNHWNPSVR
-461 EDPASLVFWIDFIDT
+461 EDPAGLVFWIDFIDT

-521 DLLEIE
+521 ELLEIE

-564 SNGTDWTPARVLYG
+564 SNGTDWIPARVLYG
-578 FDAVGCSNTRMVAVD
+578 FDAVGCSNTRMVAID

-602 DNGGISWKTG
+602 DNGGASWKTG
-612 SYSVGFNILN
+612 SYNVGFNVLN
-622 ITYCNDRFL
+622 IAYCNDKFL

-637 SSFKIVHSYDGI
+637 SSFKIVYSYDGI
-649 SWTITSDILPSRWK
+649 SWIITSDVLPSRWK
-663 NDWGSFAYGNGVY
+663 NDWGSFVYGNGIY

-682 SGFMYSTDGLSW
+682 SGFMYSTDGLAW
-694 EHITVPSVK
+694 ESISVPSVR

-805 ETYQCTEDMKNWI
+805 ETYQCTENMKNWI

-824 AVREYCAANETNY
+824 VVREYCAANETNY

-897 ENDIQGNYVITQY
+897 ENGIQGNYVITQY

>member
-1 MDNAFLEKLVNEKI
+1 MNNLLLEKLVNEKI

-20 KIITY
+20 KIVTY

-39 SSGSIQANGASAVR
+39 SGGSIQANGASAVR

-68 IESLDNEIA
+68 IENLDNEIA

-88 KNGFADYQKYGDIV
+88 LVKNEIM

-107 LYVISSAS
+107 FYVISSAS
-115 INQST
+115 VNQST

-187 IIINDLDKVA
+187 IIINDLEKVA

-220 AEDAVHTQKYT
+220 AEDVVHTQKYT

-236 GYEFTA
+236 GYEFIA

-314 EIRDSDTLVSL
+314 EIKDSDTLVSL

-333 IKNDFVVWGKNDSGV
+333 IKNDFVVWGKNASGV

-368 MWSVVDVMG
+368 MWSVVDDAG

-387 NTKPDGANELAA
+387 NTKPAEAKELAA
-399 SPCEEWREEIYRNA
+399 SPCDEWREEIYRNA
-413 LERQA
+413 LERQV
-418 QAQSTEPYDAEMLA
+418 QAQSTEPYDAEMLV
-432 FWRLLYD
+432 FWRLLYN
-439 PDNKDWIY
+439 PDNKDWVY
-447 PDYPEYNYWSPSVR
+447 ADYPAYNHWNPSVR
-461 EDPASLVFWIDFIDT
+461 EDPASLIFWIDFIDT

-496 NDNIKILFTKEIP
+496 NDSIKILFTKQIP
-509 PIVFIPDYQKVA
+509 PIVFIPDYQEVA

-527 APALKF
+527 YTNAE
-533 TGTLAGATSCLGNN
+533 
-547 RGFAT
+547 
-552 FSWRDVSQKGYS
+552 
-564 SNGTDWTPARVLYG
+564 
-578 FDAVGCSNTRMVAVD
+578 DAA
-593 NTNKRSYYS
+593 
-602 DNGGISWKTG
+602 
-612 SYSVGFNILN
+612 
-622 ITYCNDRFL
+622 
-631 GFTGSG
+631 
-637 SSFKIVHSYDGI
+637 
-649 SWTITSDILPSRWK
+649 
-663 NDWGSFAYGNGVY
+663 
-676 IARSND
+676 
-682 SGFMYSTDGLSW
+682 
-694 EHITVPSVK
+694 
-703 PGTTT
+703 
-708 SCLWNKI
+708 
-715 TYFKGKFIATAYGRD
+715 
-730 CVITSADGKNW
+730 
-741 EFVILPEKQYSQIL
+741 EK
-755 VEYKDKLYSF
+755 
-765 DNGHAS
+765 
-771 LVTEDGTTWTVW
+771 
-783 QDMSYIKAAA
+783 
-793 VSQGKLLLINRD
+793 
-805 ETYQCTEDMKNWI
+805 
-818 TANYAA
+818 
-824 AVREYCAANETNY
+824 VREYCAANETNY
-837 LFQLSPQVESSFV
+837 FFQLSPQVESSFV

-859 DEIRNLLYQYLVYN
+859 DEIRNLLYQYLIYN

-897 ENDIQGNYVITQY
+897 ENGIQGNYVITQY

>member
-1 MDNAFLEKLVNEKI
+1 MDNILLEKLVNEKI

-39 SSGSIQANGASAVR
+39 SGGSIQANGASAVR
-53 RTLSLSMVAKPEIAN
+53 RTLSLSMIAKPEIAN
-68 IESLDNEIA
+68 IENLDNEIA

-88 KNGFADYQKYGDIV
+88 LAGDEIM

-107 LYVISSAS
+107 FYVISSAS
-115 INQST
+115 VNQST

-187 IIINDLDKVA
+187 IIINDLEKVA

-295 IAYLV
+295 ITYLI

-314 EIRDSDTLVSL
+314 EIKDSDTLVSL

-333 IKNDFVVWGKNDSGV
+333 IKNDFVVWGKNASGV

-368 MWSVVDVMG
+368 MWSVVNDMG

-387 NTKPDGANELAA
+387 NTKPAEAKELVA

-418 QAQSTEPYDAEMLA
+418 QVQSTEPYDAEMLA

-439 PDNKDWIY
+439 PDNKDWVY
-447 PDYPEYNYWSPSVR
+447 ADYPEYNYWNPNVR

-496 NDNIKILFTKEIP
+496 NDDIKILFTKQIP
-509 PIVFIPDYQKVA
+509 PIVFIPDYQEVA

-527 APALKF
+527 YTNAE
-533 TGTLAGATSCLGNN
+533 
-547 RGFAT
+547 
-552 FSWRDVSQKGYS
+552 
-564 SNGTDWTPARVLYG
+564 
-578 FDAVGCSNTRMVAVD
+578 DAA
-593 NTNKRSYYS
+593 
-602 DNGGISWKTG
+602 
-612 SYSVGFNILN
+612 
-622 ITYCNDRFL
+622 
-631 GFTGSG
+631 
-637 SSFKIVHSYDGI
+637 
-649 SWTITSDILPSRWK
+649 
-663 NDWGSFAYGNGVY
+663 
-676 IARSND
+676 
-682 SGFMYSTDGLSW
+682 
-694 EHITVPSVK
+694 
-703 PGTTT
+703 
-708 SCLWNKI
+708 
-715 TYFKGKFIATAYGRD
+715 
-730 CVITSADGKNW
+730 
-741 EFVILPEKQYSQIL
+741 EK
-755 VEYKDKLYSF
+755 
-765 DNGHAS
+765 
-771 LVTEDGTTWTVW
+771 
-783 QDMSYIKAAA
+783 
-793 VSQGKLLLINRD
+793 
-805 ETYQCTEDMKNWI
+805 
-818 TANYAA
+818 
-824 AVREYCAANETNY
+824 VREYCAANETNY
-837 LFQLSPQVESSFV
+837 FFQLSPQVESSFV
-850 HSSTGSSAF
+850 HSSTGPSAF

-897 ENDIQGNYVITQY
+897 ENGIQGNYVITQY

>member
-1 MDNAFLEKLVNEKI
+1 MDNILLEKLVNEKI

-39 SSGSIQANGASAVR
+39 SGGSIQANGASAVR
-53 RTLSLSMVAKPEIAN
+53 RTLSLSMIAKPEIAN
-68 IESLDNEIA
+68 IENLDNEIA

-88 KNGFADYQKYGDIV
+88 LAGDEIM

-107 LYVISSAS
+107 FYVISSAS
-115 INQST
+115 VNQST

-187 IIINDLDKVA
+187 IIINDLEKVA

-295 IAYLV
+295 ITYLV
-300 PQDYIQSYSTEAAY
+300 PQDYIQSYSTEATY
-314 EIRDSDTLVSL
+314 EIKDSDTLVSL

-333 IKNDFVVWGKNDSGV
+333 IKNDFVVWGKNASGV

-368 MWSVVDVMG
+368 MWSVVNDMG

-387 NTKPDGANELAA
+387 NTKPAEAKELVA

-418 QAQSTEPYDAEMLA
+418 QVQSTEPYDAEMLA

-439 PDNKDWIY
+439 PDNKDWVY
-447 PDYPEYNYWSPSVR
+447 ADYPEYNYWNPSVR

-496 NDNIKILFTKEIP
+496 NDNIKILFTKQIP
-509 PIVFIPDYQKVA
+509 PIVFIPDYQEVA

-527 APALKF
+527 YTNAE
-533 TGTLAGATSCLGNN
+533 
-547 RGFAT
+547 
-552 FSWRDVSQKGYS
+552 
-564 SNGTDWTPARVLYG
+564 
-578 FDAVGCSNTRMVAVD
+578 DAA
-593 NTNKRSYYS
+593 
-602 DNGGISWKTG
+602 
-612 SYSVGFNILN
+612 
-622 ITYCNDRFL
+622 
-631 GFTGSG
+631 
-637 SSFKIVHSYDGI
+637 
-649 SWTITSDILPSRWK
+649 
-663 NDWGSFAYGNGVY
+663 
-676 IARSND
+676 
-682 SGFMYSTDGLSW
+682 
-694 EHITVPSVK
+694 
-703 PGTTT
+703 
-708 SCLWNKI
+708 
-715 TYFKGKFIATAYGRD
+715 
-730 CVITSADGKNW
+730 
-741 EFVILPEKQYSQIL
+741 EK
-755 VEYKDKLYSF
+755 
-765 DNGHAS
+765 
-771 LVTEDGTTWTVW
+771 
-783 QDMSYIKAAA
+783 
-793 VSQGKLLLINRD
+793 
-805 ETYQCTEDMKNWI
+805 
-818 TANYAA
+818 
-824 AVREYCAANETNY
+824 VREYCAANETNY
-837 LFQLSPQVESSFV
+837 FFQLSPQVESSFV
-850 HSSTGSSAF
+850 HSSTGPSAF

-897 ENDIQGNYVITQY
+897 ENGIQGNYVITQY

>member
-1 MDNAFLEKLVNEKI
+1 MDNILLEKLVNEKI

-39 SSGSIQANGASAVR
+39 SGGSIQANGASAVR
-53 RTLSLSMVAKPEIAN
+53 RTLSLSMIAKPEIAN
-68 IESLDNEIA
+68 IEDLDNEIA

-88 KNGFADYQKYGDIV
+88 LAGDEIM

-107 LYVISSAS
+107 FYVISSAS
-115 INQST
+115 VNQST

-187 IIINDLDKVA
+187 IIINDLEKVA

-314 EIRDSDTLVSL
+314 EIKDSDTLVSL

-333 IKNDFVVWGKNDSGV
+333 IKNDFVVWGKNASGV

-368 MWSVVDVMG
+368 MWSVVDTAG

-387 NTKPDGANELAA
+387 NTKPTEAKELVA

-418 QAQSTEPYDAEMLA
+418 QVQSTEPYDAEMLA

-439 PDNKDWIY
+439 PDNKDWVY
-447 PDYPEYNYWSPSVR
+447 ADYPEYNHWNPSVR

-496 NDNIKILFTKEIP
+496 NDNIKILFTKQIP
-509 PIVFIPDYQKVA
+509 PIVFIPDYQEVA

-527 APALKF
+527 YTNAE
-533 TGTLAGATSCLGNN
+533 
-547 RGFAT
+547 
-552 FSWRDVSQKGYS
+552 
-564 SNGTDWTPARVLYG
+564 
-578 FDAVGCSNTRMVAVD
+578 DAA
-593 NTNKRSYYS
+593 
-602 DNGGISWKTG
+602 
-612 SYSVGFNILN
+612 
-622 ITYCNDRFL
+622 
-631 GFTGSG
+631 
-637 SSFKIVHSYDGI
+637 
-649 SWTITSDILPSRWK
+649 
-663 NDWGSFAYGNGVY
+663 
-676 IARSND
+676 
-682 SGFMYSTDGLSW
+682 
-694 EHITVPSVK
+694 
-703 PGTTT
+703 
-708 SCLWNKI
+708 
-715 TYFKGKFIATAYGRD
+715 
-730 CVITSADGKNW
+730 
-741 EFVILPEKQYSQIL
+741 EK
-755 VEYKDKLYSF
+755 
-765 DNGHAS
+765 
-771 LVTEDGTTWTVW
+771 
-783 QDMSYIKAAA
+783 
-793 VSQGKLLLINRD
+793 
-805 ETYQCTEDMKNWI
+805 
-818 TANYAA
+818 
-824 AVREYCAANETNY
+824 VREYCAANETNY
-837 LFQLSPQVESSFV
+837 FFQLSPQVESSFV
-850 HSSTGSSAF
+850 HSSTGPSAF
-859 DEIRNLLYQYLVYN
+859 DEIRNLLYQYLIYN

-897 ENDIQGNYVITQY
+897 ENGIQGNYVITQY

>member
-20 KIITY
+20 KIVTY

-39 SSGSIQANGASAVR
+39 SGGSIQANGASAVR

-68 IESLDNEIA
+68 IENLDNEIA

-88 KNGFADYQKYGDIV
+88 LAGDEIA

-115 INQST
+115 VNQST

-207 PIYFAENYASFAY
+207 PIYFAENYASFVY
-220 AEDAVHTQKYT
+220 AEDAVHKQKYT

-314 EIRDSDTLVSL
+314 EIKDSDTLVSL

-348 DIHYRLVIDEKPV
+348 DIHYRLVIDEKPI

-368 MWSVVDVMG
+368 MWSVIDATG

-387 NTKPDGANELAA
+387 NTRPDGVKELVA

-413 LERQA
+413 LERQV

-439 PDNKDWIY
+439 PDNKDWMY
-447 PDYPEYNYWSPSVR
+447 PDYPEYNHWNPSVR
-461 EDPASLVFWIDFIDT
+461 EDPASLIFWIDFIDT

-509 PIVFIPDYQKVA
+509 PIVFIPDYQEVA

-533 TGTLAGATSCLGNN
+533 TGTLVGATSCLGNN
-547 RGFAT
+547 YGFAT
-552 FSWRDVSQKGYS
+552 FSWRDVTQKGYS
-564 SNGTDWTPARVLYG
+564 SNGTDWTSPKISYG
-578 FDAVGCSNTRMVAVD
+578 FDAVGCSNTRMIAVD
-593 NTNKRSYYS
+593 NINKRSYYS

-612 SYSVGFNILN
+612 SYNVGFNVLN

-637 SSFKIVHSYDGI
+637 SSFKIVYSYDGI
-649 SWTITSDILPSRWK
+649 SWIITSDVLPSRWK

-694 EHITVPSVK
+694 EQITVPSIK

-730 CVITSADGKNW
+730 CVITSVDGKNW

-783 QDMSYIKAAA
+783 QDISYIKAAA
-793 VSQGKLLLINRD
+793 VSQGKLLLINKD
-805 ETYQCTEDMKNWI
+805 ETYQCTEDMVNWI
-818 TANYAA
+818 TANYAT

-850 HSSTGSSAF
+850 NSSTGSSAF

-897 ENDIQGNYVITQY
+897 ENGIQGNYVITQY

>member
-1 MDNAFLEKLVNEKI
+1 MDNILLEKLVNEKI

-39 SSGSIQANGASAVR
+39 SGGSIQANGASAVR
-53 RTLSLSMVAKPEIAN
+53 RTLSLSMIAKPEIAN
-68 IESLDNEIA
+68 IENLDNEIA

-88 KNGFADYQKYGDIV
+88 LAGDEIM

-107 LYVISSAS
+107 FYVISSAS
-115 INQST
+115 VNQST

-137 GTAGGTLPTA
+137 GTAGGMLPTA

-187 IIINDLDKVA
+187 IIINDLEKVA

-248 LVLAAG
+248 LVFAAG

-295 IAYLV
+295 ITYLV

-314 EIRDSDTLVSL
+314 EIKDSDTLVSL
-325 TRSPRYED
+325 TRSPRYDD
-333 IKNDFVVWGKNDSGV
+333 IKNDFVVWGKNASGV

-368 MWSVVDVMG
+368 MWSVVNDMG

-387 NTKPDGANELAA
+387 NTKPAEAKELVA

-418 QAQSTEPYDAEMLA
+418 QVQSTEPYDAEMLA

-439 PDNKDWIY
+439 PDNKDWVY
-447 PDYPEYNYWSPSVR
+447 ADYPEYNYWNPSVR

-496 NDNIKILFTKEIP
+496 NDDIKILFTKQIP
-509 PIVFIPDYQKVA
+509 PIVFIPDYQEVA

-527 APALKF
+527 YTNAE
-533 TGTLAGATSCLGNN
+533 
-547 RGFAT
+547 
-552 FSWRDVSQKGYS
+552 
-564 SNGTDWTPARVLYG
+564 
-578 FDAVGCSNTRMVAVD
+578 DAA
-593 NTNKRSYYS
+593 
-602 DNGGISWKTG
+602 
-612 SYSVGFNILN
+612 
-622 ITYCNDRFL
+622 
-631 GFTGSG
+631 
-637 SSFKIVHSYDGI
+637 
-649 SWTITSDILPSRWK
+649 
-663 NDWGSFAYGNGVY
+663 
-676 IARSND
+676 
-682 SGFMYSTDGLSW
+682 
-694 EHITVPSVK
+694 
-703 PGTTT
+703 
-708 SCLWNKI
+708 
-715 TYFKGKFIATAYGRD
+715 
-730 CVITSADGKNW
+730 
-741 EFVILPEKQYSQIL
+741 EK
-755 VEYKDKLYSF
+755 
-765 DNGHAS
+765 
-771 LVTEDGTTWTVW
+771 
-783 QDMSYIKAAA
+783 
-793 VSQGKLLLINRD
+793 
-805 ETYQCTEDMKNWI
+805 
-818 TANYAA
+818 
-824 AVREYCAANETNY
+824 VREYCAANETNY
-837 LFQLSPQVESSFV
+837 FFQLSPQVESSFV
-850 HSSTGSSAF
+850 HSSTGPSAF

-897 ENDIQGNYVITQY
+897 ENGIQGNYVITQY

>member
-1 MDNAFLEKLVNEKI
+1 MNNSLLEKLVNEKI

-20 KIITY
+20 KIVTY

-39 SSGSIQANGASAVR
+39 SGGSIQANGASAVR

-68 IESLDNEIA
+68 IENLDNEIA
-77 INKKVKVYIGR
+77 INKKIKVYIGR
-88 KNGFADYQKYGDIV
+88 LVENEIM

-107 LYVISSAS
+107 FYVISSAS
-115 INQST
+115 VNQST

-187 IIINDLDKVA
+187 IIINDLEKVA

-207 PIYFAENYASFAY
+207 PIYFADNYASFSY
-220 AEDAVHTQKYT
+220 TEDAVHTQKYT

-295 IAYLV
+295 IVYLV

-314 EIRDSDTLVSL
+314 EIKDSDTLVSL

-333 IKNDFVVWGKNDSGV
+333 IKNDFVVWGKNASGV

-361 LNKCKKY
+361 LNKCNKY
-368 MWSVVDVMG
+368 MWSVVNDMG

-387 NTKPDGANELAA
+387 NIKPAEAKELAA

-439 PDNKDWIY
+439 PDNKDWVY
-447 PDYPEYNYWSPSVR
+447 ADYPEYNHWNPSVR
-461 EDPASLVFWIDFIDT
+461 EDPAS
-476 TSEVGK
+476 
-482 YAVSQIGRRMKVVN
+482 
-496 NDNIKILFTKEIP
+496 
-509 PIVFIPDYQKVA
+509 
-521 DLLEIE
+521 
-527 APALKF
+527 
-533 TGTLAGATSCLGNN
+533 
-547 RGFAT
+547 
-552 FSWRDVSQKGYS
+552 
-564 SNGTDWTPARVLYG
+564 
-578 FDAVGCSNTRMVAVD
+578 
-593 NTNKRSYYS
+593 
-602 DNGGISWKTG
+602 
-612 SYSVGFNILN
+612 
-622 ITYCNDRFL
+622 
-631 GFTGSG
+631 
-637 SSFKIVHSYDGI
+637 
-649 SWTITSDILPSRWK
+649 
-663 NDWGSFAYGNGVY
+663 
-676 IARSND
+676 
-682 SGFMYSTDGLSW
+682 
-694 EHITVPSVK
+694 
-703 PGTTT
+703 
-708 SCLWNKI
+708 
-715 TYFKGKFIATAYGRD
+715 
-730 CVITSADGKNW
+730 
-741 EFVILPEKQYSQIL
+741 
-755 VEYKDKLYSF
+755 
-765 DNGHAS
+765 
-771 LVTEDGTTWTVW
+771 
-783 QDMSYIKAAA
+783 
-793 VSQGKLLLINRD
+793 
-805 ETYQCTEDMKNWI
+805 
-818 TANYAA
+818 
-824 AVREYCAANETNY
+824 
-837 LFQLSPQVESSFV
+837 
-850 HSSTGSSAF
+850 
-859 DEIRNLLYQYLVYN
+859 
-873 TTISISCLPRY
+873 
-884 WYEPNNMIYLENR
+884 
-897 ENDIQGNYVITQY
+897 
-910 SLPLTYNGTMSIT
+910 
-923 MTQALTRV
+923 

>member
-1 MDNAFLEKLVNEKI
+1 MDNILLEKLVNEKI
-15 QTTYA
+15 QTIYA

-39 SSGSIQANGASAVR
+39 SGGSIQANGASAVR
-53 RTLSLSMVAKPEIAN
+53 RTLSLSMIAKPEIAN
-68 IESLDNEIA
+68 IENLDNEIA

-88 KNGFADYQKYGDIV
+88 LAGDEIM

-107 LYVISSAS
+107 FYVISSAS
-115 INQST
+115 VNQST

-187 IIINDLDKVA
+187 IIINDLEKVA

-295 IAYLV
+295 ITYLV

-314 EIRDSDTLVSL
+314 EIKDSDTLVSL

-333 IKNDFVVWGKNDSGV
+333 IKNDFVVWGKNASGV

-368 MWSVVDVMG
+368 MWSVVNDMG

-387 NTKPDGANELAA
+387 NTKPAEAKELVA

-418 QAQSTEPYDAEMLA
+418 QVQSAEPYDAEMLA
-432 FWRLLYD
+432 FWRLLYN
-439 PDNKDWIY
+439 PNNKDWVY
-447 PDYPEYNYWSPSVR
+447 ADYPGYNHWNPSVR
-461 EDPASLVFWIDFIDT
+461 EDPASLIFWIDFIDT

-496 NDNIKILFTKEIP
+496 NDNIKTLFTKQIP
-509 PIVFIPDYQKVA
+509 PVVFIPDYQEVA

-527 APALKF
+527 YTNAE
-533 TGTLAGATSCLGNN
+533 
-547 RGFAT
+547 
-552 FSWRDVSQKGYS
+552 
-564 SNGTDWTPARVLYG
+564 
-578 FDAVGCSNTRMVAVD
+578 DAA
-593 NTNKRSYYS
+593 
-602 DNGGISWKTG
+602 
-612 SYSVGFNILN
+612 
-622 ITYCNDRFL
+622 
-631 GFTGSG
+631 
-637 SSFKIVHSYDGI
+637 
-649 SWTITSDILPSRWK
+649 
-663 NDWGSFAYGNGVY
+663 
-676 IARSND
+676 
-682 SGFMYSTDGLSW
+682 
-694 EHITVPSVK
+694 
-703 PGTTT
+703 
-708 SCLWNKI
+708 
-715 TYFKGKFIATAYGRD
+715 
-730 CVITSADGKNW
+730 
-741 EFVILPEKQYSQIL
+741 EK
-755 VEYKDKLYSF
+755 
-765 DNGHAS
+765 
-771 LVTEDGTTWTVW
+771 
-783 QDMSYIKAAA
+783 
-793 VSQGKLLLINRD
+793 
-805 ETYQCTEDMKNWI
+805 
-818 TANYAA
+818 
-824 AVREYCAANETNY
+824 VREYCAANETNY
-837 LFQLSPQVESSFV
+837 FFQLSPQVESSFV
-850 HSSTGSSAF
+850 HSSTGPSAF
-859 DEIRNLLYQYLVYN
+859 DEIRNLLYQYLIYN

-897 ENDIQGNYVITQY
+897 ENGIQGNYVITQY

>member
-39 SSGSIQANGASAVR
+39 SGGSIQANGASAVR
-53 RTLSLSMVAKPEIAN
+53 RTLSLSMIAKPEIAN
-68 IESLDNEIA
+68 IEDLDNEIA

-88 KNGFADYQKYGDIV
+88 LAGDEIM

-107 LYVISSAS
+107 FYVISSAS
-115 INQST
+115 VNQST

-187 IIINDLDKVA
+187 IIINDLEKVA

-295 IAYLV
+295 ITYLV

-314 EIRDSDTLVSL
+314 KIKDSDTLVSL

-333 IKNDFVVWGKNDSGV
+333 IKNDFVVWGKNASGV

-368 MWSVVDVMG
+368 MWSVVNDMD

-387 NTKPDGANELAA
+387 NTKPAEAKELVA

-418 QAQSTEPYDAEMLA
+418 QVQSTEPYDAEMLA

-439 PDNKDWIY
+439 PDNKDWVY
-447 PDYPEYNYWSPSVR
+447 ADYPEYNYWNPNVR

-496 NDNIKILFTKEIP
+496 NDNIKILFTKQIP
-509 PIVFIPDYQKVA
+509 PIVFIPDYQEVA

-527 APALKF
+527 YTNAE
-533 TGTLAGATSCLGNN
+533 
-547 RGFAT
+547 
-552 FSWRDVSQKGYS
+552 
-564 SNGTDWTPARVLYG
+564 
-578 FDAVGCSNTRMVAVD
+578 DAA
-593 NTNKRSYYS
+593 
-602 DNGGISWKTG
+602 
-612 SYSVGFNILN
+612 
-622 ITYCNDRFL
+622 
-631 GFTGSG
+631 
-637 SSFKIVHSYDGI
+637 
-649 SWTITSDILPSRWK
+649 
-663 NDWGSFAYGNGVY
+663 
-676 IARSND
+676 
-682 SGFMYSTDGLSW
+682 
-694 EHITVPSVK
+694 
-703 PGTTT
+703 
-708 SCLWNKI
+708 
-715 TYFKGKFIATAYGRD
+715 
-730 CVITSADGKNW
+730 
-741 EFVILPEKQYSQIL
+741 EK
-755 VEYKDKLYSF
+755 
-765 DNGHAS
+765 
-771 LVTEDGTTWTVW
+771 
-783 QDMSYIKAAA
+783 
-793 VSQGKLLLINRD
+793 
-805 ETYQCTEDMKNWI
+805 
-818 TANYAA
+818 
-824 AVREYCAANETNY
+824 VREYCAANETNY
-837 LFQLSPQVESSFV
+837 FFKLSPQVESSFV
-850 HSSTGSSAF
+850 NSSTGVSAF

-897 ENDIQGNYVITQY
+897 ENGIQGNYVITQY

>member
-1 MDNAFLEKLVNEKI
+1 MDNILLEKLVNEKI

-39 SSGSIQANGASAVR
+39 SGGSIQANGASAVR

-68 IESLDNEIA
+68 IENLDNEIA

-88 KNGFADYQKYGDIV
+88 LMENEIM

-107 LYVISSAS
+107 FYVISSAS
-115 INQST
+115 VNQST

-187 IIINDLDKVA
+187 IIINDLEKVA

-314 EIRDSDTLVSL
+314 EIKDSDTLVSL

-333 IKNDFVVWGKNDSGV
+333 IKNDFVVWGKNASGV

-368 MWSVVDVMG
+368 MWSVVNDMG
-377 DVINYLYTDT
+377 DIINYLYTDT
-387 NTKPDGANELAA
+387 NTKPAEAKELVA

-418 QAQSTEPYDAEMLA
+418 QVQSTEPYDAEMLA

-439 PDNKDWIY
+439 PDNKDWVY
-447 PDYPEYNYWSPSVR
+447 ADYPEYNYWNPSVR
-461 EDPASLVFWIDFIDT
+461 EDPASLIFWIDFIDT

-496 NDNIKILFTKEIP
+496 NDNIKILFAKQIP
-509 PIVFIPDYQKVA
+509 PIVFIPDYQEVA

-527 APALKF
+527 YTNAE
-533 TGTLAGATSCLGNN
+533 
-547 RGFAT
+547 
-552 FSWRDVSQKGYS
+552 
-564 SNGTDWTPARVLYG
+564 
-578 FDAVGCSNTRMVAVD
+578 DAA
-593 NTNKRSYYS
+593 
-602 DNGGISWKTG
+602 
-612 SYSVGFNILN
+612 
-622 ITYCNDRFL
+622 
-631 GFTGSG
+631 
-637 SSFKIVHSYDGI
+637 
-649 SWTITSDILPSRWK
+649 
-663 NDWGSFAYGNGVY
+663 
-676 IARSND
+676 
-682 SGFMYSTDGLSW
+682 
-694 EHITVPSVK
+694 
-703 PGTTT
+703 
-708 SCLWNKI
+708 
-715 TYFKGKFIATAYGRD
+715 
-730 CVITSADGKNW
+730 
-741 EFVILPEKQYSQIL
+741 EK
-755 VEYKDKLYSF
+755 
-765 DNGHAS
+765 
-771 LVTEDGTTWTVW
+771 
-783 QDMSYIKAAA
+783 
-793 VSQGKLLLINRD
+793 
-805 ETYQCTEDMKNWI
+805 
-818 TANYAA
+818 
-824 AVREYCAANETNY
+824 VREYCAANETNY
-837 LFQLSPQVESSFV
+837 FFKLSPQVESSFV
-850 HSSTGSSAF
+850 NSSTGVSAF

-897 ENDIQGNYVITQY
+897 ENSIQGNYVITQY